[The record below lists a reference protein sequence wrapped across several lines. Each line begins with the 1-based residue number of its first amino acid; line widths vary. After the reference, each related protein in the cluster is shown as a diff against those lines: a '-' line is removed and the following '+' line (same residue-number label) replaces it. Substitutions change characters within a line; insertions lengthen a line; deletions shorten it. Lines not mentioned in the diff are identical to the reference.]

1 LKVPTFHVP
10 LPDLPNRRSSLSTPP
25 TGPPGLQFNQVL
37 SIKPKCRVCRHPE
50 DRVPRIQVLSQD
62 KEQGGLR
69 RCHVSHVSGLCL
81 TERRAPA
88 LPHVPQLR
96 TSPPRR
102 GGLRCCHVDPT
113 SPPRE
118 ESSGAATYP
127 TATSGLWTTGIKKG
141 LTAPG
146 TQLGS
151 HVSKARSRVTEAP
164 ARRADRP
171 LQFGSTVQRRPS

>member
-1 LKVPTFHVP
+1 MYHSLTFLTGGLHFPLHLRAHPVSNLTKFYQLNQSVEFVGTLK
-10 LPDLPNRRSSLSTPP
+10 
-25 TGPPGLQFNQVL
+25 TGY
-37 SIKPKCRVCRHPE
+37 
-50 DRVPRIQVLSQD
+50 PRIQVLSQD

-127 TATSGLWTTGIKKG
+127 MATSGLWTTGIKKG